1 MIYGYARKSADDQ
14 NLGIQ
19 EEALEEFGVDEIL
32 KESIS
37 GVAKN
42 KELYN
47 YIRQMKKGDT
57 LVVTRMDRLGRN
69 TKQLLETLEE
79 LEVRGV
85 DLVIMDMEVDTRT
98 PMGKF
103 YLTMTSAISQLERDR
118 LKEKQMQGIALAKK
132 EGRHLGRPRGW
143 NKTALDEAIDMYLN
157 DYPLDKIQD
166 ITKIGR
172 TTLYRHLRKRGI
184 PNRSK

>member
-1 MIYGYARKSADDQ
+1 VIYGYARKSAEDQ

-19 EEALEEFGVDEIL
+19 IEELKNYGVDELL
-32 KESIS
+32 KESIT
-37 GVAKN
+37 GVSKN

-47 YIRQMKKGDT
+47 YIRQMQKDDT

-69 TKQLLETLEE
+69 TRQLLETLDEIE
-79 LEVRGV
+79 LQGV
-85 DLVIMDMEVDTRT
+85 HLVIMDMHVDTRT

-103 YLTMTSAISQLERDR
+103 FLTVMSAVAELDRDR
-118 LKEKQMQGIALAKK
+118 LKEKQMKGIALAKK

-143 NKTALDEAIDMYLN
+143 NQTGMDEAVDMYLN

-166 ITKIGR
+166 ITNIGR
-172 TTLYRHLRKRGI
+172 TTLYRELRKRGI
-184 PNRSK
+184 PNRSR